1 MFMITSGC
9 RDTLTLP
16 EELDNTRLSIA
27 DSIILFLLK
36 HTRQLA
42 LPISSFDLVANSYE
56 NLIKAHNN
64 TIFQL
69 TLISLQLIAF

>member
-1 MFMITSGC
+1 MITSGC

-64 TIFQL
+64 TSVLFSNSTPL
-69 TLISLQLIAF
+69 TLKFDN